1 MTSRMNRMRTGARRG
16 LARGLTAGLTAGAL
30 ALAGCNDFLS
40 ADKSVA
46 DPNNPTIASRNQLLV
61 GAGANLMALEESA
74 MAMIICQWMQQCAG
88 NGGRFVEEQANY
100 TGITEASFNT
110 TFESLYSGGGLI
122 QLRQIQRISD
132 EQNDKVSKGIA
143 EVMEAMVIGYGAD
156 IWGDIPYREASS
168 DTSTAPHFDPQMQ
181 VYDDL
186 QATLDRAITDLA
198 GGGAGPGPYDIFFQ
212 GDATKWT
219 QLAYTV
225 KARFYLHTV
234 EKLGADQYTK
244 ALAAAQKGI
253 SAPANDFNDPH
264 TSATSERNMWA
275 QFQLSS
281 FGNDLVAGKPLVD
294 LMKAQG
300 DSARL
305 VEYFGKNP
313 AGKKSHDN
321 DPAWKFLDGYG
332 GYDQATGTTL
342 PDSISPVRG
351 SGRTDNAQFA
361 QPIVTYDENQLII
374 AEATFSLQGPAAA
387 APFLNAVR
395 ARYGKAAIAAPTLAD
410 IMAEK
415 YIALFQNP
423 EYWNDYRRTCYP
435 ALRPAAGKA
444 SIPARFYNPQSET
457 QTNPN
462 APNDSELNLF
472 TMRNAN
478 DPNGCP
484 VP

>member
-1 MTSRMNRMRTGARRG
+1 MTRMRIATRRR
-16 LARGLTAGLTAGAL
+16 LARGAAAGLTAGAL
-30 ALAGCNDFLS
+30 ALAGCQDFLS
-40 ADKSVA
+40 SDKSVA
-46 DPNNPTIASRNQLLV
+46 DPNNPTVASRNQLLV
-61 GAGANLMALEESA
+61 GAAANLMGLEEGP
-74 MAMIICQWMQQCAG
+74 MAVIICQWVQQCGG

-100 TGITEASFNT
+100 TGITAGSFNA
-110 TFESLYSGGGLI
+110 TFSNLYSGGGLI
-122 QLRQIQRISD
+122 QFRQIQRLSD

-156 IWGDIPYREASS
+156 IWGDIPYREAA
-168 DTSTAPHFDPQMQ
+168 DTSAQPHFDPQMQ
-181 VYDDL
+181 IYDDL

-198 GGGAGPGPYDIFFQ
+198 AGGGGPGPYDIFFQ
-212 GDATKWT
+212 GDAAKWT
-219 QLAYTV
+219 QLANTI
-225 KARFYLHTV
+225 KARYYLHTV
-234 EKLGADQYTK
+234 EKLGAGQYAK
-244 ALAAAQKGI
+244 ALTAAQNGI
-253 SAPANDFNDPH
+253 SAPANDFKDPH

-294 LMKAQG
+294 LMQAQG
-300 DSARL
+300 DPRL
-305 VEYFGKNP
+305 AEYFGKNSV
-313 AGKKSHDN
+313 G
-321 DPAWKFLDGYG
+321 GYG
-332 GYDQATGTTL
+332 GYDQATGATS
-342 PDSISPVRG
+342 PDSISAIRG

-374 AEATFSLQGPAAA
+374 AEATFALQGSAAA
-387 APFLNAVR
+387 APYLNAVR
-395 ARYGKAAIAAPTLAD
+395 ARYGKAPIAAPTLAD
-410 IMAEK
+410 IMGEK

-462 APNDSELNLF
+462 APDDSELNLF

-478 DPNGCP
+478 DPNACP